1 MEFGLHVDLYVCDLQ
16 GGNNDYLFTAWDNI
30 YLHTLDTFLL
40 VPLENI
46 FSKPGVIAHT
56 YDPSIQEADASL
68 GYRDFVS
75 KTKLD
80 KKF

>member
-1 MEFGLHVDLYVCDLQ
+1 MEFGLHVDLCVCDLQ
-16 GGNNDYLFTAWDNI
+16 GGNNDYLLTAWDNI

-40 VPLENI
+40 VPLEKI

-56 YDPSIQEADASL
+56 YDPSIQEAEASL
-68 GYRDFVS
+68 VYRDFVS

-80 KKF
+80 KEF